1 MPKYAARVDENQ
13 RAIAQAL
20 RQAGASVAECHAVGA
35 GFPDLCVGWQGGTY
49 LIEVK
54 NPAKPKSKR
63 QLTDAQVRW
72 HNEWRGHVAVVETIR
87 EALEAIGIPFR
98 GNIT

>member
-13 RAIAQAL
+13 KAIAQAL

-35 GFPDLCVGWQGGTY
+35 GFPDLCVGWQGQTF

-54 NPAKPKSKR
+54 NPDKPKSKR

-72 HNEWRGHVAVVETIR
+72 HNQWCGHVAVVETVR

-98 GNIT
+98 GAIS

>member
-13 RAIAQAL
+13 KAIAQAL
-20 RQAGASVAECHAVGA
+20 RQSGASVAECHAVGA
-35 GFPDLCVGWQGGTY
+35 GFPDLCVGWKGQTF
-49 LIEVK
+49 LIEIK
-54 NPAKPKSKR
+54 NPDKPKSKR

-72 HNEWRGHVAVVETIR
+72 HNQWRGHVAVVETVR

-98 GNIT
+98 GNIS

>member
-13 RAIAQAL
+13 KAIAQAL

-35 GFPDLCVGWQGGTY
+35 GFPDLCVGWQGKTY

-54 NPAKPKSKR
+54 NPAKPKSQR

-87 EALEAIGIPFR
+87 EALESIGIPFR
-98 GNIT
+98 GNIS